1 MKKRLNVSETFAVG
15 SMLFGLFF
23 GAGNLIF
30 PVFMGQSAG
39 SQVWPAVIGFIIT
52 GVGVPLLG
60 VVAMG
65 MSRSESLLQMSS
77 RVSHGYGMFF
87 TCALYLTIGPFFAI
101 PRCASTSF
109 SVGIKPM
116 LQNESTANWLI
127 WIFAFLFFAAVLWFS
142 LKPGKILTW
151 VGKLL
156 TPLFLLSLALL
167 IVTVYNEETLFE
179 KYGLTP
185 PEMIELKALM
195 GDASDRIPGVADVG
209 EKTALDL
216 ITRFH
221 SIDYIY
227 SHLPELD
234 IREAVR
240 GKLLAG
246 KESAY
251 LSKTLGTICREV
263 PVSRNL
269 EDYRIAKR
277 NDTKAAAL
285 LRSLEFYKL
294 LEKLGL
300 NSVPEVQAPAA
311 AAAQSFTVVEGADFA
326 PENGELAVLIE
337 QPGQGEFA
345 AGCAGKVC
353 RLSEQQ
359 ANRLLQSGAPLCV
372 QDVKALYHRLGAA
385 VAAANICFD
394 LSLAGYLCAPSA
406 SSYGAERLYEQYV
419 TGQPELKTGDEL
431 LLQAAHA
438 VLLTERLQS
447 EIEQN
452 NMQSLLTEIEIPLAL
467 TLAEMERTGFLI
479 DRDGIQKMSAE
490 LKVKIAALEQEI
502 HALAGH
508 DFNIKSPQQLGTVLF
523 EELDLPFKKKTSRG
537 YSTTAEI
544 LEKLRNSHPIIPL
557 ILDYRRLTKLE
568 STYCVGL
575 LKEVQPD
582 GRIHT
587 TFNQTE
593 TRTGRISSLEPN
605 LQNIPVKSAEGRELR
620 RYFCAGPGMVLI
632 DADYSQIEL
641 RVLAHMADDKNMQ
654 QAFNEGVDIH
664 TKTASE
670 VFDLPPVLVTPQ
682 MRRSAKAVNF
692 GIVYG
697 IGAFSLAGDIG
708 VSRAEAA
715 RYIESYFKTYPNV
728 QKYMEQTVA
737 QAHKDGYV
745 TTLFHRRRYL
755 PELKSSNKNL
765 IAFGERV
772 AKNMPIQGTAADIIK
787 LAMVR
792 VRNRLVKERLNARI
806 ILQVHD
812 ELIIE
817 SSEADAEQAGQILKT
832 EMENA
837 VKLKVA
843 LTVDM
848 HRGKTWFEA
857 KE

>member
-1 MKKRLNVSETFAVG
+1 MKLLA
-15 SMLFGLFF
+15 LD
-23 GAGNLIF
+23 GNSIVNRAF
-30 PVFMGQSAG
+30 
-39 SQVWPAVIGFIIT
+39 
-52 GVGVPLLG
+52 
-60 VVAMG
+60 
-65 MSRSESLLQMSS
+65 
-77 RVSHGYGMFF
+77 YG
-87 TCALYLTIGPFFAI
+87 I
-101 PRCASTSF
+101 
-109 SVGIKPM
+109 
-116 LQNESTANWLI
+116 
-127 WIFAFLFFAAVLWFS
+127 
-142 LKPGKILTW
+142 
-151 VGKLL
+151 KLL
-156 TPLFLLSLALL
+156 TTKDGRFTNAIFGFMNILNSLLEREQPDAVAVAFDLRGPTFRHKMYDDYKTGRKPMPPELAGQLQPLKELLIALGYHCVEQEGYEADDILGTLSLAAEQSGSTCVISTGDRDSLQLISKTTTVLL
-167 IVTVYNEETLFE
+167 AATKMGRPELTVYNEETLFE

-195 GDASDRIPGVADVG
+195 GDASDRIPGVAGVG

-300 NSVPEVQAPAA
+300 NSAPEVQAPAA

-337 QPGQGEFA
+337 QAEQSEFA

-359 ANRLLQSGAPLCV
+359 VNRLLQSGVPLCV

-385 VAAANICFD
+385 VASANICFD

-406 SSYGAERLYEQYV
+406 SSYGVERLYEQYV

-467 TLAEMERTGFLI
+467 TLAEMESTGFLI

-544 LEKLRNSHPIIPL
+544 LEKLRNSHPMIPL